1 MSNIDWSMLITK
13 QMKEDSVKAAELV
26 LAISR
31 EDAWRT
37 SELPFAADQLM
48 AIDDD
53 DPNRLPG
60 TDREWRDYRIA
71 LRAWKEG
78 NINFPEEALRPIRPT
93 GD

>member
-13 QMKEDSVKAAELV
+13 QMKEDAIKEAVLV
-26 LAISR
+26 LATAE
-31 EDAWRT
+31 EDSWRN
-37 SELPFAADQLM
+37 SELLFAADQLM

-71 LRAWKEG
+71 VRAWKEG
-78 NINFPEEALRPIRPT
+78 NVDFPNKELRPKRPL
-93 GD
+93 GK

>member
-13 QMKEDSVKAAELV
+13 QMKEDAIKEAVLV
-26 LAISR
+26 LATAE
-31 EDAWRT
+31 EDSWRN
-37 SELPFAADQLM
+37 SELLFAADQLM

>member
-13 QMKEDSVKAAELV
+13 QMKEDAIKEAVLV
-26 LAISR
+26 LATAE
-31 EDAWRT
+31 EDSWRN
-37 SELPFAADQLM
+37 SELLFAADQLM

-71 LRAWKEG
+71 VRAWKEG
-78 NINFPEEALRPIRPT
+78 NVDFPNKDLRPKRPL
-93 GD
+93 GK

>member
-13 QMKEDSVKAAELV
+13 QMKEDAINAAELV
-26 LAISR
+26 LATSR
-31 EDAWRT
+31 EYTWRMA
-37 SELPFAADQLM
+37 ELLLAADQLM

-53 DPNRLPG
+53 DPSRLPG

-78 NINFPEEALRPIRPT
+78 NINFPEEGLRPMRPT